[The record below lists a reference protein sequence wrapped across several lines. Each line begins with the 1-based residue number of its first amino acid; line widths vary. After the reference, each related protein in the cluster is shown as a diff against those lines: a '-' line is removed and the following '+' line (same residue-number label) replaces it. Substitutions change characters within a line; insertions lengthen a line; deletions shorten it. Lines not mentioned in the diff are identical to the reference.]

1 LTNQSQV
8 GGTKSTAERVAQN
21 SVFERFARA
30 GYVGSGL
37 VHLLIGYI
45 AIRLAFGG
53 GDGAADQSG
62 AMAELAARPG
72 GRIVLWACVVVFV
85 MMGVWRLAEATFGSA
100 SRPESGDAKDKAFDR
115 IKALSL
121 AVVYFAFAL
130 TAFGFARGSGRS
142 SSEQNASFTARLM
155 ESTIGKIALIVGALI
170 IIGVGAYHAH
180 KGISRNFTDDL
191 KGNTGQAVRGLGLVG
206 YVAKGLSIGV
216 IGVLMILAVFQS
228 QPDKA
233 SGLDGAIKT
242 LGAQPFGAVLLVV
255 AGVGIIVYGLYSF
268 VMARYAKM

>member
-100 SRPESGDAKDKAFDR
+100 SRPESEDAKDKTFDR

-180 KGISRNFTDDL
+180 KGISCNFTDDL
-191 KGNTGQAVRGLGLVG
+191 KGNTGQAVRSLGLVG

-255 AGVGIIVYGLYSF
+255 AGLGIIVYGLYSF